1 MYKLQIAFVNV
12 MEFNG
17 LELPHVLVNCIA
29 FEMDVIIGNDAVIG
43 FETMT
48 ELLGVVKY
56 VNSP

>member
-1 MYKLQIAFVNV
+1 